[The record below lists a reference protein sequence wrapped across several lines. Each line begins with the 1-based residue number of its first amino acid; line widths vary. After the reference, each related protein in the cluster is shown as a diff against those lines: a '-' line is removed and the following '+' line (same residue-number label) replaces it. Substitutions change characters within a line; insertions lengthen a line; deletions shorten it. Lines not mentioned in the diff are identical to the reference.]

1 MPSSSFA
8 PLWTLDPGVE
18 FLNHGSFGAAPRAVL
33 EAQSEWRARLERQP
47 LQFFRELERHLDAAR
62 DALGAFVGADPD
74 DLAFVSNA
82 TSGVNTVVRSLQL
95 QPGDELLTTDHVYN
109 ACRNALRLHEPR
121 GVRVVVAQVPFP
133 LRAPGQ
139 VIEAVLAKATPR
151 TRLVL
156 LDHVTSPTGLVFP
169 VAELVRALGERGIDT
184 LVDGAHAPGM
194 VPLDLRTLGAAYYTG
209 NCHKW
214 LCAPKGS
221 AFLHVRRDRQDGMLP
236 LTIGHGFNSTR
247 ADRSRFRLLF
257 DWTGTADPTPF
268 LCIPAA
274 LACVGSLLPGGW
286 PELMRRN
293 RALALSAQG
302 ILSEALGI
310 GRPAPSEMI
319 GSLAAVPL
327 PPLATAEVAAPPAPP
342 DPLQRALLSRHRIE
356 VPVMPFP
363 APPARVVRVAA
374 QVYNSEEQVHAL
386 AAALRAL
393 LAETPRG

>member
-1 MPSSSFA
+1 MSSSSFA
-8 PLWTLDPGVE
+8 ALWTLDPSVE
-18 FLNHGSFGAAPRAVL
+18 FLNHGSFGAAPRPVL
-33 EAQSEWRARLERQP
+33 ETQAEWRARLERQP
-47 LQFFRELERHLDAAR
+47 VQFFRELEPHLDAAR
-62 DALGAFVGADPD
+62 ATLGAFVEADPD

-82 TSGVNTVVRSLQL
+82 TSGVNTVVRSLEL
-95 QPGDELLTTDHVYN
+95 QPGDELLTTDHAYN
-109 ACRNALRLHEPR
+109 ACRNTLRLHEPR
-121 GVRVVVAQVPFP
+121 GVRVVVAEVPFP
-133 LRAPGQ
+133 LRSPCQ
-139 VIEAVLAKATPR
+139 VVDAVLARATPR
-151 TRLVL
+151 TRLAL

-236 LTIGHGFNSTR
+236 LTIGHGLNSTR
-247 ADRSRFRLLF
+247 TDRSRFRLLF

-274 LACVGSLLPGGW
+274 LQCLGSLLPGGW

-293 RALALSAQG
+293 RALALSAQA
-302 ILSEALGI
+302 ILGEALGI
-310 GRPAPSEMI
+310 ELPAPSEMI

-327 PPLATAEVAAPPAPP
+327 PPLAHADVAARPAPP

-356 VPVMPFP
+356 APVMPFP
-363 APPARVVRVAA
+363 APPARVLRVAA
-374 QVYNSEEQVHAL
+374 QVYNSEEQVRAL
-386 AAALRAL
+386 AAALPAL
-393 LAETPRG
+393 LAETPHG